1 MNNRRCWSSDSLHV
15 ESHIYIVCSVSHT
28 SHHSCERSCVVVGV
42 EGDVVISV
50 GSFAVDTRVQLG
62 AVSGHLYV
70 EK

>member
-1 MNNRRCWSSDSLHV
+1 M
-15 ESHIYIVCSVSHT
+15 HIYIVCSVSHT
-28 SHHSCERSCVVVGV
+28 SHHSRDHSWVVVGV

-50 GSFAVDTRVQLG
+50 GSFVVDTCVQLG